1 MASSLADG
9 NSGRLITDRHTREEK
24 KTTKAAAVH
33 GSPPCHPNARTATA
47 PNANSVSQ
55 KERTNQQST
64 ISNQQSQPSLS
75 RCRPRRVAFE
85 EASEEFF
92 HPVERVEISLV
103 QQRLVCVVG
112 EDNQL
117 VIHVVCAQEL
127 HEPGRLRELHVPV
140 VVSMHEQHRRL

>member
-55 KERTNQQST
+55 NPRTRAVAVGSCR
-64 ISNQQSQPSLS
+64 PSLT
-75 RCRPRRVAFE
+75 RCRARRVRLQ
-85 EASEEFF
+85 EASEEFL
-92 HPVERVEISLV
+92 HPVERVQIALV
-103 QQRLVCVVG
+103 KQR
-112 EDNQL
+112 
-117 VIHVVCAQEL
+117 
-127 HEPGRLRELHVPV
+127 
-140 VVSMHEQHRRL
+140 